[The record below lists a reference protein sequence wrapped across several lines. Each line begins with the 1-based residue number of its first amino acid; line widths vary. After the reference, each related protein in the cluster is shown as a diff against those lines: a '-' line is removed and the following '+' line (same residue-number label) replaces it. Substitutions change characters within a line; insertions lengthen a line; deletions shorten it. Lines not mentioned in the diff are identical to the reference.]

1 MSSGKQQ
8 HSASSAN
15 KTMYTIGDHVQYHLN
30 PKEPRKGFIRDIAI
44 QSAFKGQTKP
54 GHPER
59 WTQEHHR
66 FLVED
71 EKTGEQNTLKVDA
84 LDKKL

>member
-1 MSSGKQQ
+1 MSFEKQQ
-8 HSASSAN
+8 HSAASSGH
-15 KTMYTIGDHVQYHLN
+15 TMYTIGDHVQYHVRPN
-30 PKEPRKGFIRDIAI
+30 EPRKGVIKDIAI

-71 EKTGEQNTLKVDA
+71 DRTGEQKTLKVDA